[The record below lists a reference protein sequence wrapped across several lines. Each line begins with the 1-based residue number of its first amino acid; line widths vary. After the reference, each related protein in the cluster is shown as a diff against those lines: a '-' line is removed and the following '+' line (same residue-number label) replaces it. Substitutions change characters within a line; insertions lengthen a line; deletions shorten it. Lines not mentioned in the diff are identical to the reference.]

1 MPTQFPVYI
10 IVDIHGIARTFRQG
24 LMQIVHQLIPE
35 STVHAVDNG
44 MHSLRRAQHV
54 MQDPRYWTA
63 QQWYEELINQIMA
76 SFTTDF
82 QVYGRQ
88 LQDLPYVAKLLKYNL
103 LTANPV
109 FVHELKKLTV
119 AFGLDVYFAIRD
131 QGYFPVMSQVQ
142 YLLHHPSL
150 DSLVLTSGDD
160 PYYFVG
166 F

>member
-1 MPTQFPVYI
+1 M
-10 IVDIHGIARTFRQG
+10 H
-24 LMQIVHQLIPE
+24 IVHQLISE
-35 STVHAVDNG
+35 WTVHAVDNG
-44 MHSLRRAQHV
+44 LHSLRRSQNV
-54 MQDPRYWTA
+54 MQDLRYWTA

-82 QVYGRQ
+82 QVYGKQ
-88 LQDLPYVAKLLKYNL
+88 LQDLPYIDRLLKHNL
-103 LTANPV
+103 LNANPI

-131 QGYFPVMSQVQ
+131 QGYFQVMSQVQ
-142 YLLHHPSL
+142 YILYHPSL